1 MKIGKFDLRG
11 STHRLVWEDY
21 TDDQGRARRRA
32 IGVRPIEDDTIDKT
46 YGN

>member
-21 TDDQGRARRRA
+21 TDSQGRARRRA
-32 IGVRPIEDDTIDKT
+32 VGVRPIPDDNKE
-46 YGN
+46 GL